1 MPSANMH
8 TITYSLSDFRRQLSH
23 FDYLQDVDRLFFN
36 HTKDTVNPYMKFTF
50 VYEFNQTL

>member
-1 MPSANMH
+1 MH